1 MKEDIGYSGQY
12 LDNKTFRLKLRT
24 GSDIRN
30 VTGDAVA
37 GEMFLVTGEAP
48 ALYVARETSTVN
60 SCGIYKVANLENPG
74 TSVDVLNLY

>member
-1 MKEDIGYSGQY
+1 MKQDIGYSGQY

-24 GSDIRN
+24 GSDIQN

-48 ALYVARETSTVN
+48 ALYIARETSDID
-60 SCGIYKVANLENPG
+60 SYSIYKVANLTNRI
-74 TSVDVLNLY
+74 TSADL